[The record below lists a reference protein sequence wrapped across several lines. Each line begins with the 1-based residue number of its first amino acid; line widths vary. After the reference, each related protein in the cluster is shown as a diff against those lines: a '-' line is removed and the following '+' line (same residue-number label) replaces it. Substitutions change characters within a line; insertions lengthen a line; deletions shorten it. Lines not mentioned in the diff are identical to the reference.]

1 MIFSVSRR
9 HGAFPDTF
17 RNAVLGA
24 FHGASRVFRGAF
36 LYQLFLAAMLSL
48 SLATAG
54 QAKAAVNPSAA
65 PNDFVQAVGDNALEA
80 LRHEPAAK
88 RGDLNRINQL
98 VNEYV
103 LPYVNLEKTTRLS
116 AGRYWRQATPEQRRK
131 LIDAFKGTLI
141 RTYSG
146 ALSKVDEV
154 SSLQILP
161 FRGDANADDV
171 VVRSSIS
178 QRNGPPVGVDYRLE
192 KTPQGWKIYD
202 LNVEGIWLIQNYR
215 NQFAQQINQ
224 NGIDGLIDALNQQN
238 R

>member
-1 MIFSVSRR
+1 MIFS
-9 HGAFPDTF
+9 
-17 RNAVLGA
+17 
-24 FHGASRVFRGAF
+24 ASRNRSTP
-36 LYQLFLAAMLSL
+36 LYQFCLMLVLSL
-48 SLATAG
+48 VLATAA
-54 QAKAAVNPSAA
+54 QAQKPVDPSAA
-65 PNDFVQAVGDNALEA
+65 PNDFVQTVGNNALEV
-80 LRHEPAAK
+80 LRQEPAAQQ
-88 RGDLNRINQL
+88 GDLNRINQL
-98 VNEYV
+98 VDKYV
-103 LPYVNLEKTTRLS
+103 LPYVNLEKTTRLA
-116 AGRYWRQATPEQRRK
+116 AGRYWRQASAQQQKDLVE
-131 LIDAFKGTLI
+131 AFKGTLI

-154 SSLQILP
+154 SALQILP

-224 NGIDGLIDALNQQN
+224 NGIDGLIDALNRQN